1 MPEDQAAGRP
11 AKALREAEAKGH
23 FEAEGWRVRKDGSR
37 FWANAVVEPIR
48 DGQGRLIGFAKVTR
62 DITERMAAQ
71 EALRESERRF
81 RLLVEG
87 VVDYAIY
94 MLDPAGIITNWNAG
108 AERMKGYR
116 PDEIIGQHFSRFY
129 GKEDRAAGLPARVL
143 ETARREGRYEAEAW
157 RFRKD
162 GSRFWASVTLDAIR
176 DESGELLGFAKIT
189 RDITERRAA
198 QEALR
203 ESERQLRLLVRGVTD
218 YALYMLDPNGV
229 VTSWNAGGERL
240 KGYTADEIVGQH
252 FSRFYTEHERSAG
265 LPARALHIAAAE
277 GRFEAEGWRVR
288 KDGSLFWANVIV
300 DPIFD
305 DDGSLV
311 GFAKITR
318 DITER
323 REAQLAL
330 QAAQAQRAQTQK
342 MEALGQLTGGV
353 AHDFN
358 NLLMIVSGHV
368 HTLKKLVADDQKGVR
383 AAEAIELAARRGE
396 LLTRQLLS
404 FSRRQMLTPVV
415 AGVGERLEA
424 VRPLIASSIGAQV
437 RLAAV
442 VPPELWPVRVDL
454 AEFELALI
462 NLALNARD
470 AMPEGGMITLSAENA
485 TLQPADT
492 RLGLKG
498 DFVAITVADTGS
510 GIAPDHPAAGVR
522 PVLHDEAAGQG
533 DRPRAVAG
541 ARLRAPVRRHAR
553 HRERAREGDAGDALP
568 AAVARPGSRSARPR
582 RRRTPTPAERCCSSR
597 TIPTSPRRARCCW
610 SSSATRSTGPATPRP
625 RFARSRRASSIS
637 SSATSSW
644 RAPWTGSGSPAHPPA
659 PSDASGAAGHRLQQ
673 RRRVRRDRVHRAA
686 QALRARRARARGGK
700 ARRRSAAADEPR
712 APARREAGWPGKAG
726 AVVKRDDVRRSRHPA
741 PRQSLFP
748 KNSETM
754 AFADDELHGCR
765 ARHDETKLRMALA
778 QCRRRGDKR
787 AARRI
792 RLRQPEGRFV
802 ETVGKL
808 AEGGAA
814 TQARGRSEAASRS
827 RSGGC
832 MPFL

>member
-1 MPEDQAAGRP
+1 MTAEAQSPAIDDGLRLQLLIDAVTDYAIYMLDPAGFIVSWNSGAQKLKGYRPAEIIGQHFSKFFMPEDQAAGRP

-265 LPARALHIAAAE
+265 LPARALRIAAAE

-396 LLTRQLLS
+396 SLTRQLLS

-470 AMPEGGMITLSAENA
+470 AMPTGGTLTISTARGDGDTVLLSVSDTGTGMSAEVADRAFEPFFTNKPEGKGTGLGLAMVYGVITGAGGNVDLETAEGEGTTLTLSLPA
-485 TLQPADT
+485 TDEPAPEEPELT
-492 RLGLKG
+492 PE
-498 DFVAITVADTGS
+498 V
-510 GIAPDHPAAGVR
+510 AAGR
-522 PVLHDEAAGQG
+522 GETVLLVE
-533 DRPRAVAG
+533 
-541 ARLRAPVRRHAR
+541 
-553 HRERAREGDAGDALP
+553 DADAL
-568 AAVARPGSRSARPR
+568 RDLTR
-582 RRRTPTPAERCCSSR
+582 R
-597 TIPTSPRRARCCW
+597 IL
-610 SSSATRSTGPATPRP
+610 G
-625 RFARSRRASSIS
+625 
-637 SSATSSW
+637 
-644 RAPWTGSGSPAHPPA
+644 
-659 PSDASGAAGHRLQQ
+659 
-673 RRRVRRDRVHRAA
+673 
-686 QALRARRARARGGK
+686 
-700 ARRRSAAADEPR
+700 
-712 APARREAGWPGKAG
+712 EAGYEVLEARNGVQ
-726 AVVKRDDVRRSRHPA
+726 AV
-741 PRQSLFP
+741 
-748 KNSETM
+748 
-754 AFADDELHGCR
+754 
-765 ARHDETKLRMALA
+765 
-778 QCRRRGDKR
+778 
-787 AARRI
+787 RI
-792 RLRQPEGRFV
+792 V
-802 ETVGKL
+802 
-808 AEGGAA
+808 A
-814 TQARGRSEAASRS
+814 
-827 RSGGC
+827 
-832 MPFL
+832 

>member
-1 MPEDQAAGRP
+1 MTAEAQSPAIDDGLRLQLLIDAVTDYAIYMLDPAGFVVSWNSGAQKLKGYRPAEIIGQHFSKFFMPEDQAAGRP
-11 AKALREAEAKGH
+11 ANALREAEAKGH

-143 ETARREGRYEAEAW
+143 ETARREGRFEAEGW

-162 GSRFWASVTLDAIR
+162 GSRFWASVMLDAIR

-229 VTSWNAGGERL
+229 VTSWNAGGERI

-252 FSRFYTEHERSAG
+252 FSRFYTEHDRSAG
-265 LPARALHIAAAE
+265 LPARALHTAAAE

-300 DPIFD
+300 DPIRD

-368 HTLKKLVADDQKGVR
+368 HTLKKLVADDPKGVR

-396 LLTRQLLS
+396 SLTRQLLS

-437 RLAAV
+437 RLAVV
-442 VPPELWPVRVDL
+442 VPPELWPVRVD
-454 AEFELALI
+454 
-462 NLALNARD
+462 
-470 AMPEGGMITLSAENA
+470 PPS
-485 TLQPADT
+485 
-492 RLGLKG
+492 
-498 DFVAITVADTGS
+498 S
-510 GIAPDHPAAGVR
+510 S
-522 PVLHDEAAGQG
+522 
-533 DRPRAVAG
+533 
-541 ARLRAPVRRHAR
+541 LRWST
-553 HRERAREGDAGDALP
+553 
-568 AAVARPGSRSARPR
+568 SRS
-582 RRRTPTPAERCCSSR
+582 T
-597 TIPTSPRRARCCW
+597 
-610 SSSATRSTGPATPRP
+610 PATPC
-625 RFARSRRASSIS
+625 RRA
-637 SSATSSW
+637 A
-644 RAPWTGSGSPAHPPA
+644 
-659 PSDASGAAGHRLQQ
+659 
-673 RRRVRRDRVHRAA
+673 
-686 QALRARRARARGGK
+686 
-700 ARRRSAAADEPR
+700 
-712 APARREAGWPGKAG
+712 
-726 AVVKRDDVRRSRHPA
+726 
-741 PRQSLFP
+741 
-748 KNSETM
+748 
-754 AFADDELHGCR
+754 
-765 ARHDETKLRMALA
+765 
-778 QCRRRGDKR
+778 
-787 AARRI
+787 
-792 RLRQPEGRFV
+792 
-802 ETVGKL
+802 
-808 AEGGAA
+808 
-814 TQARGRSEAASRS
+814 
-827 RSGGC
+827 
-832 MPFL
+832 

>member
-1 MPEDQAAGRP
+1 M
-11 AKALREAEAKGH
+11 
-23 FEAEGWRVRKDGSR
+23 
-37 FWANAVVEPIR
+37 
-48 DGQGRLIGFAKVTR
+48 
-62 DITERMAAQ
+62 
-71 EALRESERRF
+71 
-81 RLLVEG
+81 
-87 VVDYAIY
+87 
-94 MLDPAGIITNWNAG
+94 
-108 AERMKGYR
+108 
-116 PDEIIGQHFSRFY
+116 
-129 GKEDRAAGLPARVL
+129 
-143 ETARREGRYEAEAW
+143 
-157 RFRKD
+157 
-162 GSRFWASVTLDAIR
+162 TLDAIR

-300 DPIFD
+300 DPILD

-368 HTLKKLVADDQKGVR
+368 HTLKKLVADDPKGVR

-396 LLTRQLLS
+396 SLTRQLLS
-404 FSRRQMLTPVV
+404 FSRRQMLTPTVV

-437 RLAAV
+437 RLAAL

-470 AMPEGGMITLSAENA
+470 AMPEGGMITVSAENA
-485 TLQPADT
+485 ALQPADT

-510 GIAPDHPAAGVR
+510 GIPADILPRVFDPFFTTKPPAKGTGLGLSQVHGFVHQSGGTLGIESELGKGTR
-522 PVLHDEAAGQG
+522 VTLYL
-533 DRPRAVAG
+533 PRAQAGTEVRAAEAPAG
-541 ARLRAPVRRHAR
+541 ADIGGTVLLVEDNPDVAEASAVLLEQLGYEVHRAGDAETALREV
-553 HRERAREGDAGDALP
+553 ERAR
-568 AAVARPGSRSARPR
+568 
-582 RRRTPTPAERCCSSR
+582 
-597 TIPTSPRRARCCW
+597 
-610 SSSATRSTGPATPRP
+610 
-625 RFARSRRASSIS
+625 ARSRRQRHRHGGRDG
-637 SSATSSW
+637 
-644 RAPWTGSGSPAHPPA
+644 RARSRPRDPSA

-673 RRRVRRDRVHRAA
+673 RRRLGRDRVHRAA
-686 QALRARRARARGGK
+686 QALRARRPRARGGK
-700 ARRRSAAADEPR
+700 ARRRSAAAEQPR
-712 APARREAGWPGKAG
+712 ASARREAGGAGKAG
-726 AVVKRDDVRRSRHPA
+726 AILGAPQASGLIAVSGSSPRSTCSAPPRNVWSAARGTRSRVA
-741 PRQSLFP
+741 
-748 KNSETM
+748 
-754 AFADDELHGCR
+754 A
-765 ARHDETKLRMALA
+765 A
-778 QCRRRGDKR
+778 QAKSTN
-787 AARRI
+787 I
-792 RLRQPEGRFV
+792 E
-802 ETVGKL
+802 
-808 AEGGAA
+808 
-814 TQARGRSEAASRS
+814 
-827 RSGGC
+827 
-832 MPFL
+832 

>member
-1 MPEDQAAGRP
+1 MRSTCSIRPGSSSAGTPARRSSKGYRPTEIIGQHFSRFFMPEDQAAGLP
-11 AKALREAEAKGH
+11 AKALREAKAQGR

-37 FWANAVVEPIR
+37 FWANAIVEPIR

-94 MLDPAGIITNWNAG
+94 MLDPGGIITNWNAG

-116 PDEIIGQHFSRFY
+116 PDEIIDQHFSRFY

-143 ETARREGRYEAEAW
+143 ETAEREGRYEAEAW
-157 RFRKD
+157 RIRKD

-368 HTLKKLVADDQKGVR
+368 HTLKKLVADDPKGVR

-396 LLTRQLLS
+396 SLTRQLLS
-404 FSRRQMLTPVV
+404 FSRRQMLTPTVV

-437 RLAAV
+437 RLAAL

-454 AEFELALI
+454 AEFEFALI

-470 AMPEGGMITLSAENA
+470 AMPEGGMITVSAENA
-485 TLQPADT
+485 ALQPADT

-510 GIAPDHPAAGVR
+510 GIPADILPRVFDPFFTTKPPAKGTGLGLSQVHGFVHQSGGTLGIESELGKGTR
-522 PVLHDEAAGQG
+522 VTLYL
-533 DRPRAVAG
+533 PRAQAGTEVRAAEAPAG
-541 ARLRAPVRRHAR
+541 ADIGGTVLLVEDNPDVAEASAVLLEQLGYEV
-553 HRERAREGDAGDALP
+553 HRAGDAETALREVDERELDLVVSDIVMAGAMDGLGLARAIRQRHPTLP
-568 AAVARPGSRSARPR
+568 VLLVTGYSNAVASAETEFTVLRKPYEL
-582 RRRTPTPAERCCSSR
+582 ADL
-597 TIPTSPRRARCCW
+597 
-610 SSSATRSTGPATPRP
+610 G
-625 RFARSRRASSIS
+625 
-637 SSATSSW
+637 
-644 RAPWTGSGSPAHPPA
+644 
-659 PSDASGAAGHRLQQ
+659 
-673 RRRVRRDRVHRAA
+673 RAA
-686 QALRARRARARGGK
+686 AKLVAEAQPPSNLVHLRDA
-700 ARRRSAAADEPR
+700 
-712 APARREAGWPGKAG
+712 
-726 AVVKRDDVRRSRHPA
+726 
-741 PRQSLFP
+741 
-748 KNSETM
+748 
-754 AFADDELHGCR
+754 
-765 ARHDETKLRMALA
+765 
-778 QCRRRGDKR
+778 KR
-787 AARRI
+787 AVQAK
-792 RLRQPEGRFV
+792 PE
-802 ETVGKL
+802 
-808 AEGGAA
+808 
-814 TQARGRSEAASRS
+814 RS
-827 RSGGC
+827 
-832 MPFL
+832 